1 VAFRHCALS
10 GVAHGGWLRRE
21 CANERAT
28 SVAATALSAEP
39 AALLSAADDFMKT
52 TFGYQP
58 SAGTNAG
65 LHDLMKAGPVP
76 WTLVRRNMLGD
87 DSAAL

>member
-1 VAFRHCALS
+1 
-10 GVAHGGWLRRE
+10 
-21 CANERAT
+21 
-28 SVAATALSAEP
+28 
-39 AALLSAADDFMKT
+39 MKT

-76 WTLVRRNMLGD
+76 WTTVRRNMLGD